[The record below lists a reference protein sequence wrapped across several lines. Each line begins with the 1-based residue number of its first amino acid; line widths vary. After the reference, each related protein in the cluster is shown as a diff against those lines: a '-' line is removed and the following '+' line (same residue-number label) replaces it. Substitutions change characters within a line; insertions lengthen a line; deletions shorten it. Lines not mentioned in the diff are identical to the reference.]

1 MRAIILIFKTINF
14 HKAMLCLNKSF
25 LMLLLIGLTIKVG
38 AQADTSTVALKAKK
52 KKIFSPEYSA
62 SIGLKNQYND
72 NLLEYSN
79 YFIKSFV
86 SGEDSGRFHINT
98 YDALLVKPSVLF
110 TVRLPLLKQKPTEL
124 WVYATH
130 VFTIKDNK
138 KGDFSNYTFGLDQ
151 KISPSIRAGFSYSYI
166 PFFYLF
172 HFRDEDYTNLIGFTP
187 RTFMPLTYTKN
198 KYKVDLSYKWKKIKL
213 NFMGL
218 YSQYFFNTH
227 FTEYDAIEPGFGL
240 DISSVFFKQKFTTKL
255 FYEYS
260 RSMAKGYDEEGETK
274 LNADESDPSNYKNRY
289 GVQLDY
295 SIPKIRKV
303 STSLNIEMG
312 VTTRD
317 FLSEHFIER
326 DMFHTGRRDIVANLD
341 VAYKIPISK
350 HITFTLTYEH
360 NRRKAGS
367 RSPINDELIDRERSY
382 IQNVYGLA
390 INYKLNS
397 KTKKKN
403 TKAKPAK
410 SKNKN
415 PTTRNNNNS
424 K

>member
-1 MRAIILIFKTINF
+1 MSCLYRNFLILLF
-14 HKAMLCLNKSF
+14 
-25 LMLLLIGLTIKVG
+25 IGLTILVG
-38 AQADTSTVALKAKK
+38 AQANSNTVALKAKK
-52 KKIFSPEYSA
+52 KKIFRPEYSA
-62 SIGLKNQYND
+62 NIGLRTQYND

-86 SGEDSGRFHINT
+86 NREDSGRFYINT

-110 TVRLPLLKQKPTEL
+110 TVKLPLLKQKPTEL

-130 VFTIKDNK
+130 AFTMKDNK
-138 KGDFSNYTFGLDQ
+138 KGDFSNYTFGLNQ
-151 KISPSIRAGFSYSYI
+151 KISPSIHAGFSYSYI

-172 HFRDEDYTNLIGFTP
+172 HSRDEDYTNLIGGFTP

-198 KYKVDLSYKWKKIKL
+198 KYEVIVSYKWKKTSL

-227 FTEYDAIEPGFGL
+227 FTEYDAIEPGFGV
-240 DISSVFFKQKFTTKL
+240 DMYRGFFKQKFTTKF
-255 FYEYS
+255 FYEFS
-260 RSMAKGYDEEGETK
+260 RSMAKGYDEKGETK
-274 LNADESDPSNYKNRY
+274 LNADESDPSNYKNKY

-303 STSLNIEMG
+303 ATNLNVEIG

-341 VAYKIPISK
+341 VAYKISVSK
-350 HITFTLTYEH
+350 HIAFTLTYEH
-360 NRRKAGS
+360 NRRQSGS
-367 RSPINDELIDRERSY
+367 RSPINDALIARERSY